1 MTSFKTLSLVAIV
14 LVVAATV
21 SSSPVP
27 LEKVEVFTSNDLVVG
42 SRQARDSLVYTESIT
57 EKFLVSG
64 KKLIITRN
72 IQVPNGYV
80 ITQVR
85 ATDKAADGTGAEA
98 TVIGG
103 GPDMEFISLRFK
115 SQRWRGIYF
124 DIQVYAKP
132 RY

>member
-1 MTSFKTLSLVAIV
+1 MTSLKTLSLVAII
-14 LVVAATV
+14 LVMGVTV
-21 SSSPVP
+21 NSSPVS
-27 LEKVEVFTSNDLVVG
+27 LDVFAVGKSNDLVVG
-42 SRQARDSLVYTESIT
+42 QRQARDSLVYTESIT

-64 KKLIITRN
+64 KKLIITKN
-72 IQVPNGYV
+72 IEVPNGYV

-85 ATDKAADGTGAEA
+85 ALDKATDGTGAEA

-103 GPDMEFISLRFK
+103 GPDMDWISLRFK

-124 DIQVYAKP
+124 NIEVYAKP